1 MTPQQK
7 RVLAAAKAF
16 NGTCSA
22 DWIDG
27 MGPDG
32 KGKISRVPARIEE
45 LAELYGCEFEA
56 IGRRG
61 GTKVYRLVSG
71 PEGDGVERTVGI
83 SDATRKQER
92 NVLGAATA
100 RAASASS
107 DEGSR
112 KAPVRSGDA
121 GLISRASAGGS
132 LSADGELSEAPAS
145 GGPALRTDVGLPEPV
160 AVQAGAGVSESPP
173 TLFDLPVP
181 GPVSPYEEA
190 A

>member
-1 MTPQQK
+1 MTPQQS

-22 DWIDG
+22 DWING

-45 LAELYGCEFEA
+45 LAELYGCEFEPL
-56 IGRRG
+56 GRRG

-71 PEGDGVERTVGI
+71 PDR
-83 SDATRKQER
+83 
-92 NVLGAATA
+92 
-100 RAASASS
+100 
-107 DEGSR
+107 
-112 KAPVRSGDA
+112 
-121 GLISRASAGGS
+121 
-132 LSADGELSEAPAS
+132 ELSEAPAS
-145 GGPALRTDVGLPEPV
+145 NPTSAVGCSASRGHEGLTTPPSP
-160 AVQAGAGVSESPP
+160 GVSESPP
-173 TLFDLPVP
+173 TLFDLPSP